1 MRNKAI
7 SDGFIKNDTCLAQ
20 QGFGYEFSGSTIVTV
35 MVNGNKLVSANSG
48 DSRAVIGSLKDK
60 DYSLK
65 PEESKALCVEENDRQ
80 WLAIPITRDHKP
92 DDPIEKQRILERGGR
107 IDSYKGKFGENVGPM
122 RVWLRK
128 ESYPG
133 LAMSRS
139 IGDACAH
146 SVGVVADPG
155 KSKFKLGGKR
165 LFNSNRDQRV

>member
-7 SDGFIKNDTCLAQ
+7 SEGFIKNDRCLAQ

-65 PEESKALCVEENDRQ
+65 LEESKALCVEENDRQ
-80 WLAIPITRDHKP
+80 WVAIPITRDHKP
-92 DDPIEKQRILERGGR
+92 DDPIEKQRILDRGGR

-155 KSKFKLGGKR
+155 KSKIQIRRQTLI
-165 LFNSNRDQRV
+165 